1 MDEIQKEMV
10 MIEKSIVKLFNE
22 KKIKEILE
30 YFDRDFVGFSSTTH
44 DRVTSLTRLRKTFS
58 HYLDEGD
65 QVTYNINNLRVKIY
79 GESALTTFYW
89 TVDIKKKK
97 KIKKIDGRGSHIFLV
112 GERGWRIVHEH
123 FSKAH

>member
-1 MDEIQKEMV
+1 MDDIQKELV
-10 MIEKSIVKLFNE
+10 NIEKSIVKLFNE

-30 YFDRDFVGFSSTTH
+30 FFNRDFIGFSSTTH
-44 DRVTSLTRLRKTFS
+44 DRVTSLSRLKKTFL

-65 QVTYNINNLRVKIY
+65 EVKYNIQNLKVKIY

-97 KIKKIDGRGSHIFLV
+97 KLKKIDGRGSHIFLV
-112 GERGWRIVHEH
+112 GDKGWRIVHEH
-123 FSKAH
+123 YSKAH